1 MSVEGG
7 TTTYY
12 AWDRGMTLAEYSPS
26 GADALTWQKSFIY
39 LGGRLLATESG
50 AGTYQYHHP
59 DRLGTRLITN
69 SGGSIISEQVHLPHG
84 TALSGESTNY
94 GSPDNPSKKRFTSY
108 ERSDDTKLDHAVN
121 RQYHSGLGR
130 FTQVDPIGMG
140 AVSLS
145 DPQSLNLYAYCGNDP
160 INHTDPDGLFWKEI
174 GNFFKKVGKALQ
186 AVAIAVSKVL
196 NNRWVRIGVFAL
208 GFLMPGFQLL
218 NATFAKVV
226 AVGLKAYNIASDIAS
241 QIQFYAMLVQGKF
254 KELGLSLGYG
264 LIGNAI
270 SNLVDPIIE
279 GVQGALFSPQF
290 DELADLFVGGWK
302 GLKSGWSKLGNS
314 FGQRA
319 LNLFIGYGKY
329 GGAGHPPDGDSL
341 EVLGADEVFPKKRT
355 DFKGVLK
362 WLAGIDEKFR
372 DHDASYRTGGGRV
385 RADWKLVGSLLWSS
399 ARLHAVD
406 IAFSG
411 QRGGRAG
418 SGSAYKFAATVT
430 FAASGSARGI
440 RRLFK

>member
-1 MSVEGG
+1 MTTVE
-7 TTTYY
+7 TYY
-12 AWDRGMTLAEYSPS
+12 AWDGGMTLAEYSPS

-59 DRLGTRLITN
+59 DRLGTRLITDS
-69 SGGSIISEQVHLPHG
+69 SGGIISEQIHLPYG

-94 GSPDNPSKKRFTSY
+94 GSSANPSKKRFTSY
-108 ERSDDTKLDHAVN
+108 ERSDGTKLDNAVN

-130 FTQVDPIGMG
+130 FTQVDPIGIK
-140 AVSLS
+140 AS
-145 DPQSLNLYAYCGNDP
+145 DLNNPQSLNLYAYCGNDP

-329 GGAGHPPDGDSL
+329 GGAGHPPDNDPL
-341 EVLGADEVFPKKRT
+341 T
-355 DFKGVLK
+355 DIPTD
-362 WLAGIDEKFR
+362 GIDEEFR
-372 DHDASYRTGGGRV
+372 FHDIGYRTGKSRL
-385 RADWKLVGSLLWSS
+385 RKDIELAAKLLVSVP
-399 ARLHAVD
+399 RLHASD
-406 IAFSG
+406 IAFAG
-411 QRGGRAG
+411 RYGGRIG
-418 SGSAYKFAATVT
+418 SGSTYKFAATAT
-430 FAASGSARGI
+430 FSGIAVSRIGI
-440 RRLFK
+440 RGVKRAGKFLGGIFK